1 MTVPKAQAGAADI
14 ANHFNLVKVE
24 APTKKDF
31 IAIMKAYLP
40 KCVALVKKHANDGA
54 GGDADDVKHFQTQ
67 ATGLM
72 KEVAAKYAEFT
83 IYRGKSGADEA
94 AVVFRQESAEEDDAT
109 FFYFL
114 DTIKSVKI

>member
-1 MTVPKAQAGAADI
+1 MITNAPKK
-14 ANHFNLVKVE
+14 VKIE
-24 APTKKDF
+24 
-31 IAIMKAYLP
+31 
-40 KCVALVKKHANDGA
+40 
-54 GGDADDVKHFQTQ
+54 
-67 ATGLM
+67 
-72 KEVAAKYAEFT
+72 AEFT